1 MWFVEILLRAHGDD
15 PRRVDGF
22 VAAIIVIADMRE
34 IHRFRNPRHLVDI
47 AQETVQVEIVAD
59 TALIAFKV
67 GDIHRVETNQR
78 CPQADIR
85 FR

>member
-1 MWFVEILLRAHGDD
+1 MKIKLVNIRYPNKRRPSAPYRSAGKTIPPMWFVEILLRAHGDD

-47 AQETVQVEIVAD
+47 AQETVR
-59 TALIAFKV
+59 L
-67 GDIHRVETNQR
+67 R
-78 CPQADIR
+78 
-85 FR
+85 